1 MRLVLLAPGF
11 NPDPAAG
18 GASPRLY
25 MAVAIQLIFTH
36 SARELAYAL
45 GSCKIQSRLALS
57 TCKMQLSGG
66 PDKIGLISQE
76 LDHEQ

>member
-11 NPDPAAG
+11 NFLTPQR
-18 GASPRLY
+18 GARRLGFTWRLLY
-25 MAVAIQLIFTH
+25 RLIFTH

-57 TCKMQLSGG
+57 TCKMQLSVG
-66 PDKIGLISQE
+66 PDKIGLIS
-76 LDHEQ
+76 

>member
-11 NPDPAAG
+11 NFLTRSG
-18 GASPRLY
+18 GRVASALHGGCYTDLFLRG
-25 MAVAIQLIFTH
+25 
-36 SARELAYAL
+36 ARELAYAL

-66 PDKIGLISQE
+66 PDKIGLIS
-76 LDHEQ
+76 